1 MNDESISFPNIL
13 VVKVNLVIPDR
24 RKIRGKEREGERK
37 RKYVGRERKIEKI
50 LIIVSLWITNDRQAI
65 LTHSIP

>member
-13 VVKVNLVIPDR
+13 VVKVNLVIPER
-24 RKIRGKEREGERK
+24 RKIRGKERERE
-37 RKYVGRERKIEKI
+37 RKYVGRERKTEKI